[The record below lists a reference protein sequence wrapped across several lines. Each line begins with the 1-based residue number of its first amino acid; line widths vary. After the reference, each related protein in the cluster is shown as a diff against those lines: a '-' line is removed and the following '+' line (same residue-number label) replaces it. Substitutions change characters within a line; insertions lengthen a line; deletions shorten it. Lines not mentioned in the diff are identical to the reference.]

1 MSNSASATELLT
13 VKSLKTLSWASLFVW
28 LVCLVLSSLLP
39 DGSLQNW
46 HYRILAFVLSILVTF
61 TIINYKKIKN
71 KSIAILL
78 ILGNTCYIFVN
89 ASGINAISKNQLF
102 TETVNSSAVTGSG
115 TDSYNLRNTIGPAQ
129 AGFFSFLKE
138 PDWWPDKG
146 IINEITLLKAQ
157 INSLSSNA
165 ANGEEK
171 KLLLDKILALGLQVQ
186 MLSEGKTDTE
196 KKLFEDN
203 SKLAAQVNRLTAE
216 LEQEKN
222 KSAELSASLDA
233 CNKKK

>member
-13 VKSLKTLSWASLFVW
+13 VKSLKTLSGASLFVW

-39 DGSLQNW
+39 EGSLQVW
-46 HYRILAFVLSILVTF
+46 HYRIIAFILSILVTF
-61 TIINYKKIKN
+61 TIINYKKTRDKFM
-71 KSIAILL
+71 AILL

-102 TETVNSSAVTGSG
+102 TDTVKSAADTSSRAGAFNS
-115 TDSYNLRNTIGPAQ
+115 NKTIGPVQ
-129 AGFFSFLKE
+129 AGFFSFLRE

-146 IINEITLLKAQ
+146 LINENNLLKAQ
-157 INSLSSNA
+157 INSLNSNTG
-165 ANGEEK
+165 NREEK

-196 KKLFEDN
+196 KKLFEDK
-203 SKLAAQVNRLTAE
+203 SRLAAQVNKLTAE
-216 LEQEKN
+216 LEQERN
-222 KSAELSASLDA
+222 KSAELSASLEA